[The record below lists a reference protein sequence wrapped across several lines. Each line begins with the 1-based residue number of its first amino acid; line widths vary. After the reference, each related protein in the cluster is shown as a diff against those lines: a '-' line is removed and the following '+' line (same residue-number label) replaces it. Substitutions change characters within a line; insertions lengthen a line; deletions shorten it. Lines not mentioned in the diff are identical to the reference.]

1 MNRLRV
7 GFALAGFALSLLS
20 VTLDNARLGWAAIAL
35 LLCSLILRLILR
47 KQNGVNSRTEP

>member
-7 GFALAGFALSLLS
+7 GFALAGFVLALLS
-20 VTLDNARLGWAAIAL
+20 VTLNDRRLAWAAIAL
-35 LLCSLILRLILR
+35 LLCSLLLRLILR